1 MKKIIMLSLC
11 ALFTFS
17 PHLGAS
23 STDEAIRGVT
33 TFLKERANASQLFI
47 FESKLRENEE
57 FEEYFP
63 ETYANLGKV

>member
-17 PHLGAS
+17 PHSGAS

-33 TFLKERANASQLFI
+33 TFLKEGFNANKLF
-47 FESKLRENEE
+47 EMVKSLCTK
-57 FEEYFP
+57 
-63 ETYANLGKV
+63 K